1 MIQAVEQRQYTV
13 LVLYS
18 VLLQVE
24 QQVLAVLPHLEQ
36 AELLLPLI
44 QLPPYLVQP
53 LLEVQ
58 IQAGQ
63 RLL

>member
-44 QLPPYLVQP
+44 QLPPYL
-53 LLEVQ
+53 
-58 IQAGQ
+58 
-63 RLL
+63 

>member
-1 MIQAVEQRQYTV
+1 MLQAVEQRQHIV

-24 QQVLAVLPHLEQ
+24 QQVLAVLPHLQQ

-44 QLPPYLVQP
+44 QLLPYS
-53 LLEVQ
+53 
-58 IQAGQ
+58 
-63 RLL
+63 